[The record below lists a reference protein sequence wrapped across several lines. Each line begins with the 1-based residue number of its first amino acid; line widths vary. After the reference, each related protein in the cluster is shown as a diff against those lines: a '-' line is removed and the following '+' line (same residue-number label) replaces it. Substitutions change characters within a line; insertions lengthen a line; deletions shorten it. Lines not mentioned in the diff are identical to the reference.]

1 MCLYLQE
8 ISTVLKQCGV
18 GYNLICCT
26 YKEWLQIGNVIVS
39 AYGEIYLFVYVLINE
54 SSGEQTSSKRS
65 SRRYKKRNNPIS
77 IRRGPLFDRSGAKA
91 TPCCFSLEL
100 TSVVDSFSN
109 SATLQQQSTI
119 KIYFS
124 FVWLRLGVDDSI
136 LASSWETEQ

>member
-1 MCLYLQE
+1 MHRKTIIIIFNRSYQKNGARSSLNKMTIFLGIFNNQKN
-8 ISTVLKQCGV
+8 LK
-18 GYNLICCT
+18 
-26 YKEWLQIGNVIVS
+26 S
-39 AYGEIYLFVYVLINE
+39 AEKFDFNLFVYFLTNE

-124 FVWLRLGVDDSI
+124 FV
-136 LASSWETEQ
+136 